1 MAHSA
6 ERPAT
11 AAEIVEAA
19 DIVDV
24 VSEYVPLKRAGKDFK
39 APCPF
44 HSETQPSFYVIPSK
58 RMFYCHG
65 CKAAGNAIQF
75 VQRLLG
81 IPFHEA
87 ARRVAQRYGLRYVG
101 RGEPPGQVSVR
112 EKLCR
117 VNAFAAR
124 FFAQVLSEAP
134 EAAVARDYVAR
145 RGISSASVQAFG
157 LGFAPADWHRLR
169 DAAKKRFSE
178 EELVAAGLLVPRETG
193 AAYDRFRGRLMF
205 PITNLEGEVVA
216 FGARAIGDEEPK
228 YLNSPESAVFAKGK
242 TLYGLAQAR
251 EAIRRSGVAVVV
263 EGYTDVIAAHQAGRA
278 NVLATLGTSL
288 TADHVRALS
297 RLAQRVIVAYDA
309 DSAGKGAVLRSTESL
324 ENSGLP
330 VEVAVLPAGEDPD
343 SLLRERGPSAFDA
356 VVAEAV
362 PLVHFAIDHIVASR
376 ASEGVA
382 GRERAAEEIAD
393 LLAAIRKPVARSGYI
408 AYAASRLAG
417 SDPGRVASLERALGE
432 QLRLSE
438 RKRLRAHSGAA
449 QGESSRTV
457 ARPVD
462 PRRDRGFVVE
472 SVSQGATA
480 ELRPAVVQAER
491 VLLRSALADRG
502 HAERIFRELPPD
514 RFLRAV
520 SREIAR
526 ELQRAWAS
534 GAAVAGAEILSA
546 LSAAAA
552 EEFGEV
558 VLPGSIHEAEG
569 LPLQQLDLVRDHWEE
584 QRFRELRERVA
595 RIPPEEQR
603 TSDDVREF
611 MELVRRRHAGPR
623 GRFSPADGG

>member
-1 MAHSA
+1 VAHSA
-6 ERPAT
+6 ERSAT

-24 VSEYVPLKRAGKDFK
+24 VSEYVPLKKAGKDFK

-75 VQRLLG
+75 VQRILG

-87 ARRVAQRYGLRYVG
+87 ARRVAQRYGLRYAG
-101 RGEPPGQVSVR
+101 RGEQPGQTSAR

-117 VNAFAAR
+117 VNGFAAR
-124 FFAQVLSEAP
+124 FYAQVLSEAP
-134 EAAVARDYVAR
+134 EAAAAREYVSR
-145 RGISSASVQAFG
+145 RGIASASLQTFA
-157 LGFAPADWHRLR
+157 LGFSPADWHRFR
-169 DAAKKRFSE
+169 NTAKKRFSE
-178 EELVAAGLLVPRETG
+178 EDLVAAGLLVARETG
-193 AAYDRFRGRLMF
+193 GAYDRFRGRLMF
-205 PITNLEGEVVA
+205 PITNLEGEVVG
-216 FGARAIGDEEPK
+216 FGARALGDEEPK
-228 YLNSPESAVFAKGK
+228 YLNSPESAVFVKGK

-263 EGYTDVIAAHQAGRA
+263 EGYTDVIAAHQAGRS

-309 DSAGKGAVLRSTESL
+309 DSAGKGAVLRSTEGL

-343 SLLRERGPSAFDA
+343 SLLRERGPAAFDA
-356 VVAEAV
+356 ILAEAV
-362 PLVHFAIDHIVASR
+362 PLVHFAVDHIVSSR
-376 ASEGVA
+376 ASEGAA

-393 LLAAIRKPVARSGYI
+393 LLAVIRKPVARSGYI
-408 AYAASRLAG
+408 AYAAGRLAG
-417 SDPGRVASLERALGE
+417 PDPGRAAGLEKALGE

-438 RKRLRAHSGAA
+438 RKRRQARSGAVQPEGQPA
-449 QGESSRTV
+449 GTRT
-457 ARPVD
+457 AD

-472 SVSQGATA
+472 SVSQGAAA
-480 ELRPAVVQAER
+480 ELRQALIQAER
-491 VLLRSALADRG
+491 VLLRSALADRS
-502 HAERIFRELPPD
+502 HAERIFGELPSE
-514 RFLRAV
+514 RFLRPV
-520 SREIAR
+520 TREIAG
-526 ELQRAWAS
+526 EIQRAWAS
-534 GAAVAGAEILSA
+534 GAAVAGAEILST
-546 LSAAAA
+546 LSDVAA
-552 EEFGEV
+552 EEFGEI
-558 VLPGSIHEAEG
+558 VLPGSIHEADGFPVQHLE
-569 LPLQQLDLVRDHWEE
+569 LVRDHWEE

-623 GRFSPADGG
+623 GRFTPADGG